1 MRFYKN
7 YVALILL
14 LALTLNWVVEG
25 SNYLGKVDMN
35 LNLFPKFSI
44 MVVEVFQFLVLLRLL
59 LLYPR
64 NRFIMASTVAVAVF
78 CVFEF
83 MVFMAVKADPLVW
96 VSGIRY
102 YFSFFPLLLI
112 AYLLASNGY
121 SLKREF
127 NWLMLLVLF
136 QVPVA
141 VYQFFN
147 LSDIQI
153 VNDRQLLYDIISGTM
168 GGIASNLMSLVIGIA
183 LLYFLIKFVE
193 EKRPLYIVL
202 ACLLVVP
209 PILAEAKG
217 MLIVIFIV
225 LLYLAFVYKFSL
237 SRFLLLGGLATL
249 LLVGFNYT
257 YTLLGYGEPITL
269 TYLIDYVQSE
279 SGGGRLSRID
289 SIVHSFS
296 LLSNND
302 TLFLG
307 MGIGNANKSPLGQDG
322 QYYDFYT
329 IRHSID
335 ILVAETGLLGIVL
348 FSFLIARMIWV
359 SRSLLKNKYGMLQKD
374 ELLLTRVFLGSVFV
388 FIYGLFWVD
397 VLYRVQFMYPFGM
410 MAGYVIGLH
419 ARVNAVEEPEEA
431 LQYQLQ
437 K

>member
-7 YVALILL
+7 YIVLILL

-44 MVVEVFQFLVLLRLL
+44 MVIEVFQFLILLRLL
-59 LLYPR
+59 LLYPK
-64 NRFIMASTVAVAVF
+64 NRFIMGATVAVAVF

-83 MVFMAVKADPLVW
+83 LVFLALKADELVW

-112 AYLLASNGY
+112 AYLLAANGY

-127 NWLMLLVLF
+127 YWLMLLVLF

-168 GGIASNLMSLVIGIA
+168 GGIASNLMSLVISIA
-183 LLYFLIKFVE
+183 LLYFLIKFIE
-193 EKRPLYIVL
+193 EKSPLYIML
-202 ACLLVVP
+202 SCLLVVP

-237 SRFLLLGGLATL
+237 SRFLLLGGMAMFLF
-249 LLVGFNYT
+249 VGFTYT
-257 YTLLGYGEPITL
+257 YTLIGYGEPITL

-289 SIVHSFS
+289 SIVHSLS
-296 LLSNND
+296 LLSDND

-307 MGIGNANKSPLGQDG
+307 MGIGNANKSPLGHDG
-322 QYYDFYT
+322 QHYDFYT

-335 ILVAETGLLGIVL
+335 ILVAETGLLGIAL
-348 FSFLIARMIWV
+348 FSFLLAKLVWV
-359 SRSLLKNKYGMLQKD
+359 SRSLLKNRNGMLQKD
-374 ELLLTRVFLGSVFV
+374 ELLLTRVFLGSVFI

-419 ARVNAVEEPEEA
+419 ARVNAVEKSEEVIH
-431 LQYQLQ
+431 YQLQ